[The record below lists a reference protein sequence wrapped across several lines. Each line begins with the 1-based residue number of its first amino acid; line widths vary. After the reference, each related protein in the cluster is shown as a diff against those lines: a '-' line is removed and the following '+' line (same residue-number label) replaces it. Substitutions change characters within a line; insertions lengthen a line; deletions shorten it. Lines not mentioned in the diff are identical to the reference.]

1 MAIKRQVQG
10 LQRNA
15 HRAVAAGAVGA
26 ATFGVLLVPA
36 ATASAAPVD
45 IPGIGVV
52 DIPDQIASVLPNVG
66 SGDFA
71 LPGFPAPGQT
81 AGQRA
86 ADAARSRVGD
96 PYVYGA
102 VGPDAFDCSG
112 LVQWSEEQAGKDVPR
127 TSYEQLNS
135 GAPVS
140 VDELQPGDVVSDYG
154 GGHSAIYVGDGTI
167 VHASTPGSPVEY
179 APVDSMPIAGAV
191 RF

>member
-26 ATFGVLLVPA
+26 ATLGALLVPA

-45 IPGIGVV
+45 IPGIGTV
-52 DIPDQIASVLPNVG
+52 DVPDQIAAVLPDSG
-66 SGDFA
+66 SGAPFGA
-71 LPGFPAPGQT
+71 PAPGET
-81 AGQRA
+81 AGERA

-102 VGPDAFDCSG
+102 VGPDSFDCSG
-112 LVQWSEEQAGKDVPR
+112 LVQWSEGQAGKDVPR
-127 TSYEQLNS
+127 TSYEQLSS

-140 VDELQPGDVVSDYG
+140 VDELEPGDVVSYYG

-167 VHASTPGSPVEY
+167 VHASTPGRPVEY
-179 APVDSMPIAGAV
+179 APVGSMPIAGAV